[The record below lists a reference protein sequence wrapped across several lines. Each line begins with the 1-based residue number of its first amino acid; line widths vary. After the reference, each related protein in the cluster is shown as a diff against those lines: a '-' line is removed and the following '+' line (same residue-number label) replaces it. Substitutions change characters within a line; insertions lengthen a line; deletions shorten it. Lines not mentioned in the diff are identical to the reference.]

1 MLEQPVRILLIDE
14 NLIGSKGMRERISR
28 NERVFEV
35 ITISTQGE
43 LVHCLTNEDIDLI
56 LTVTSVFG
64 LDHQQIVDLIQ
75 ENSRQ
80 PVVIFTA
87 SGAEGN
93 TLEAMKRGAVDFVF
107 RTTSTKEPSVTQ
119 DKTVAQ
125 DLSKREKQFNLQAE
139 IEMQLVSKAFETTA
153 EGIFITDEKA
163 DIISIN
169 KAFTEITGFSP
180 DEVLGEKT
188 HLFQSEH
195 RDQDFFDQ
203 MWDSL
208 NVTGRWQ
215 GEIWNRYK
223 DGEIFPEWLTISTV
237 KDEQGSVSNYIGI
250 FTDITARK
258 KSEERLRYLAT
269 HDPLTDLPNR
279 DLFEDRL
286 SHTLARARRKR
297 NEAAVLQLD
306 LDNFKSINDTYGH
319 SVGDRLLR
327 IVADRLKGCLRQ
339 SDTVAR
345 MGGDEFTFILEEIP
359 NESVCSN
366 VAEKILKT
374 LAEPIL
380 IDGHKLRITASIG
393 ISIFPDDGLDPDTL
407 LKHSDI
413 AMYHSKNKLNSYS
426 FYKSTN
432 NHADEA

>member
-1 MLEQPVRILLIDE
+1 MFEQPVRILLIDE
-14 NLIGSKGMRERISR
+14 NLASTGGGRERISR
-28 NERVFEV
+28 NHRVFEV

-43 LVHCLTNEDIDLI
+43 LIQFLKDEDIDII
-56 LTVTSVFG
+56 LTDATIFG
-64 LDHQQIVDLIQ
+64 LNHQEIIDLIK
-75 ENSRQ
+75 ENSRH

-87 SGAEGN
+87 SGAEGI
-93 TLEAMKRGAVDFVF
+93 TLEAMKRGAVEFVVQ
-107 RTTSTKEPSVTQ
+107 TTPAREPSASQEEAASQTYSEPVQKENTRA
-119 DKTVAQ
+119 D
-125 DLSKREKQFNLQAE
+125 
-139 IEMQLVSKAFETTA
+139 IELQLVSKAFENTA
-153 EGIFITDEKA
+153 EGIFITDDKA

-237 KDEQGSVSNYIGI
+237 KDENGKVSNYIGI

-297 NEAAVLQLD
+297 EEAAVLQLD
-306 LDNFKSINDTYGH
+306 LDNFKSINDSYGH
-319 SVGDRLLR
+319 SVGDRMLK
-327 IVADRLKGCLRQ
+327 IVAARLKGCLRK

-359 NESVCSN
+359 NKSVCSK
-366 VAEKILKT
+366 VAEKIQKN
-374 LAEPIL
+374 LAEPFE
-380 IDGHKLRITASIG
+380 IDGENLFITASIG
-393 ISIFPDDGLDPDTL
+393 ISIFPDDGNDPESL

-413 AMYHSKNKLNSYS
+413 AMYHAKNKRNSYS
-426 FYKSTN
+426 FYKSS
-432 NHADEA
+432 